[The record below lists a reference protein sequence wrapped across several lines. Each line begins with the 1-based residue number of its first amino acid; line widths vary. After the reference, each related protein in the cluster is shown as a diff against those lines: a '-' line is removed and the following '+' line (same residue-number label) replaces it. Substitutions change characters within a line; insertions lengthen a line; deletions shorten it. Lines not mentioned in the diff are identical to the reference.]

1 MAEEKKTKTKI
12 VHTTL
17 DRLPYGDYTAE
28 NVAERKK
35 YVTIPENVR
44 RGELMRDVAMIA
56 WPSLM
61 ELILSQLTS
70 MADQIMVGRIPGEAG
85 VQGLSAVGLAA
96 QPKFMLMIMVMALNV
111 GSTAVIARYRGQK
124 NHAKANQVFRQA
136 LLLNLIIG
144 DT

>member
-1 MAEEKKTKTKI
+1 MAEGKKTKAKI

-96 QPKFMLMIMVMALNV
+96 QPKFMLMIMVMV
-111 GSTAVIARYRGQK
+111 TMIVSE
-124 NHAKANQVFRQA
+124 NQSDNINNQTQER
-136 LLLNLIIG
+136 N
-144 DT
+144 